1 MSKSALDLLLLSS
14 EIGTITSD
22 GAGNALREE
31 ERLRVLILAL
41 AIWDIAA
48 RFVRCVA
55 SLLNAATNVV
65 LSNFYVQQ
73 LEKGLQDTSNAAL
86 KIAARQEVCRKRCIA
101 SRAPSQSLLLSQQAS
116 QFTVRQAMP
125 WPPCRSQL
133 PDHRLHFTSS
143 RLLAE
148 ACGQATFVSL
158 PKCPRMWP
166 VKEPIMDSHRA
177 FK

>member
-1 MSKSALDLLLLSS
+1 MSMSALDLLLLSS

-22 GAGNALREE
+22 GAGKALREE

-48 RFVRCVA
+48 RFARCVA

-73 LEKGLQDTSNAAL
+73 LEERLQDTSHAAV

-101 SRAPSQSLLLSQQAS
+101 LRAPSQSLMLSQQAS
-116 QFTVRQAMP
+116 QLTVRQAMHSRP
-125 WPPCRSQL
+125 AAANCLTTHCILPKSAACRSLWPGNFCVIAQMSKNMASQGSYHGL
-133 PDHRLHFTSS
+133 SP
-143 RLLAE
+143 
-148 ACGQATFVSL
+148 SL
-158 PKCPRMWP
+158 
-166 VKEPIMDSHRA
+166 
-177 FK
+177 